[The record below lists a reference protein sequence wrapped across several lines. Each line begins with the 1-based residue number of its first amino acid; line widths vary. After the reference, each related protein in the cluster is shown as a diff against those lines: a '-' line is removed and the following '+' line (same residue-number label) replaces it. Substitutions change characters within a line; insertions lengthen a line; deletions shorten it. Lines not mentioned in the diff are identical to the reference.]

1 VTKNRKTIAAS
12 GLLFNACFWGI
23 LWFPMR
29 LLNDAGATGAGSTL
43 LVYLIASL
51 IFALIR
57 PNTVKELM
65 SSSCLLVL
73 IGLLA
78 GWGNVG
84 FVIGMID
91 GEVIR
96 VTILF
101 YLSPLWT
108 MLSSRVLLGEKLR
121 PIGWLTVFSSLIGM
135 LIMIWRPGQGLFL
148 PNTASDW
155 MGLSAGV
162 SFALC
167 NVLTRKAEQY
177 SLEVKALSG
186 FAGMATVAAAAFLTG
201 SSQRIPMHLEF
212 WQTWGVL
219 LLVLG
224 TVSIVSSL
232 GIQVGLKWLTASQAG
247 LILMFELLVT
257 AVSASVLTG
266 ERMSLLEWLGGA
278 LIMGSAVAASCAS
291 DAAEPPPAARTEP
304 PGHARAKR
312 T

>member
-1 VTKNRKTIAAS
+1 MIINPKIFAAS

-29 LLNDAGATGAGSTL
+29 LLNDAGVTGAVSTL

-51 IFALIR
+51 VFAAIR
-57 PNTVKELM
+57 PRIVMELVT
-65 SSSCLLVL
+65 SSWLLIL

-84 FVIGMID
+84 FIIGMID

-108 MLSSRVLLGEKLR
+108 MLLSRVLLNEKLG
-121 PIGWLTVFSSLIGM
+121 PIGWLTIFSSLIGM
-135 LIMIWRPGQGLFL
+135 LIMIWQPGQGLFL
-148 PNTASDW
+148 PDTASDW

-167 NVLTRKAEQY
+167 NVLARKARQY
-177 SLEVKALSG
+177 SLEAKALSG
-186 FAGMATVAAAAFLTG
+186 FVGMAAVAAVAFLIG
-201 SSQRIPMHLEF
+201 PSQRIPMHLEF

-232 GIQVGLKWLTASQAG
+232 GIQIGLKWLTASQAG

-266 ERMSLLEWLGGA
+266 EHMTLLEWLGGA
-278 LIMGSAVAASCAS
+278 LIIGSAVAASYAS
-291 DAAEPPPAARTEP
+291 DAGEPASAAHADQR
-304 PGHARAKR
+304 GHVKPKR